1 MKAPTGGGEDREL
14 PPAGLTIGTCI
25 KVIDLGTQERKYQE
39 QVKHNRE
46 ILVMFELPKH
56 RIKLEVD
63 GVEKDLPMAIS
74 KKYTLSFNKKAT
86 LRKDMEQWY
95 GKKFDDKQIEAAGGF
110 DPSKILGRPAQIMI
124 THNETPKAT
133 YANIEGL
140 MPLADGM
147 PAPEQENESV
157 LFDLDE
163 FDINTWESFGEGMQ
177 KWIGK
182 SPEMA
187 AILDRMNG
195 SSAPAA
201 PAADIPEDDIPF

>member
-1 MKAPTGGGEDREL
+1 MKAQTGGGEDREL
-14 PPAGLTIGTCI
+14 PPTGLTIGTCI
-25 KVIDLGTQERKYQE
+25 KVIDLGTQERKYNE
-39 QVKHNRE
+39 KTKNERK

-56 RIKLEVD
+56 RIEID
-63 GVEKDLPMAIS
+63 GKDLPMAIS
-74 KKYTLSFNKKAT
+74 KKYTLSFNRKST

-95 GKKFDDKQIEAAGGF
+95 GKKFDDKQIEASGGF

-124 THNETPKAT
+124 THNVTQTNT

-147 PAPEQENESV
+147 PAPEQENPSV

-163 FDINTWESFGEGMQ
+163 FDQNVWDSFSEGMQ

-182 SPEMA
+182 SPEAA
-187 AILDRMNG
+187 AILERGTSKPDSTTN
-195 SSAPAA
+195 PDDDFD
-201 PAADIPEDDIPF
+201 PDDIPF